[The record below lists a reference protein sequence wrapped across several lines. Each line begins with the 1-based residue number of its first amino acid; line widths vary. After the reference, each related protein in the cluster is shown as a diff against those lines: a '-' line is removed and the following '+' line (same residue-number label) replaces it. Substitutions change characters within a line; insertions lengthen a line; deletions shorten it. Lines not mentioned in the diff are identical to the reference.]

1 MLLMKG
7 GCFEKEVGS
16 FTEENVCV
24 MLDVWEREREVNIV
38 LKELVVLMAEEGYV
52 YVWFS

>member
-7 GCFEKEVGS
+7 GCFEKEVGC

-24 MLDVWEREREVNIV
+24 MLDVWKREVNMV